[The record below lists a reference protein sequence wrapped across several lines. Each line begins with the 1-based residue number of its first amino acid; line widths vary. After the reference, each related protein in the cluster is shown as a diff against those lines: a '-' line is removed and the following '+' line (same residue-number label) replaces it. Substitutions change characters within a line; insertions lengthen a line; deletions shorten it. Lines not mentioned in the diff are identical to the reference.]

1 MPDNTNSSTYGA
13 SPLASETPFPKSVSA
28 NFHEELRQSVHSY
41 NAKPSNISDQ
51 AWLEDYLSQRLPTGS
66 PHAHDAVAE
75 DIVRGIA
82 VYEEKKQSLR
92 AAQDEGMGVD
102 GWLAREVRQGART
115 ANLHEFGQYLTQID
129 TVIHEANIDLAAT
142 ITTADGQI
150 NQNSNLDGFL
160 FESEHAASFNMD
172 AALKN
177 EAVRAEVLRPEPGQT
192 YAKNSAD
199 IAVVDSDGTVLQE
212 YQAKCYKDAESSNA
226 AFENGD
232 YGDQGKLVPEGHAQG
247 DTNSSMQHGKV
258 KSKPVTK
265 EEAKAQQQKVQQ
277 EGDAPQKSWNDF
289 TIRELAVN
297 IGRQSLV
304 ATAQGAVLSTS
315 ISLAVSLAR
324 QEEVDGEE
332 LVETTVTSGAKSGAS
347 CAVAGALKVCAE
359 KNQLPLIPVPIRE
372 QDAILRVATDTSS
385 TTVAS
390 VCGRSE
396 NLTSVLRTSPAA
408 VGILACV
415 AVDGACTAYKVGKG
429 EMTAFEGYLQ
439 MEQSTGAAVGGV
451 LASMPAAKAG
461 VALGAMLGPAGAA
474 IGGFVGGVLGGM
486 AGSTVCKKIVEGAQ
500 KLREKAVSAVQ
511 SVCKTVS
518 SCVSSAFSA
527 VASFFSW

>member
-1 MPDNTNSSTYGA
+1 MPPKLDPDTTPGVKLLRLFRKLLLDSRRHYQNDLAEELQCSPQTVIRLVGEVEAVVGA
-13 SPLASETPFPKSVSA
+13 SLHTGLNNRRRWYQYVVNEGRSLGLDF
-28 NFHEELRQSVHSY
+28 EELRFLGICREMASGVLP
-41 NAKPSNISDQ
+41 APV
-51 AWLEDYLSQRLPTGS
+51 LQRVDS
-66 PHAHDAVAE
+66 
-75 DIVRGIA
+75 
-82 VYEEKKQSLR
+82 SLR
-92 AAQDEGMGVD
+92 H
-102 GWLAREVRQGART
+102 LA
-115 ANLHEFGQYLTQID
+115 LHMADPMHTGKGDPFHFHAKGRID
-129 TVIHEANIDLAAT
+129 YTPHTDHIDQLV
-142 ITTADGQI
+142 
-150 NQNSNLDGFL
+150 
-160 FESEHAASFNMD
+160 D